1 MRGLDAPHDNTLAA
15 RLHRKEKLMENRTPK
30 NRYNGGAAPDTGK
43 HTDKPDVLKMIET
56 AMDKRAADIAQT
68 VTDMFRFMSMAS
80 SMLPNMEMDV
90 GVFRLKIDDDSVF
103 FKIRYPDDFRK
114 KLRKDSGVRGKMP
127 ENNDDDEEG
136 LIYDG
141 D

>member
-1 MRGLDAPHDNTLAA
+1 
-15 RLHRKEKLMENRTPK
+15 MENRTPK

-103 FKIRYPDDFRK
+103 FKIYR
-114 KLRKDSGVRGKMP
+114 
-127 ENNDDDEEG
+127 
-136 LIYDG
+136 
-141 D
+141 

>member
-1 MRGLDAPHDNTLAA
+1 
-15 RLHRKEKLMENRTPK
+15 MENNRIPK
-30 NRYNGGAAPDTGK
+30 NRYNGSASPDADK
-43 HTDKPDVLKMIET
+43 HADKPTDKPDLLKMLET

-90 GVFRLKIDDDSVF
+90 GVFRLKIDDDGVF
-103 FKIRYPDDFRK
+103 FEIRYSSGLRCKHKSDEDDK
-114 KLRKDSGVRGKMP
+114 KLP
-127 ENNDDDEEG
+127 NNYDDDEEG
-136 LIYDG
+136 LLYDG

>member
-1 MRGLDAPHDNTLAA
+1 MP
-15 RLHRKEKLMENRTPK
+15 MENRIPK
-30 NRYNGGAAPDTGK
+30 NRYNGSAAPDA
-43 HTDKPDVLKMIET
+43 DKPDVLKMIET
-56 AMDKRAADIAQT
+56 AMDKRAAGIAQT

-90 GVFRLKIDDDSVF
+90 GTFRLKIDDDGVF
-103 FKIRYPDDFRK
+103 FEIRYPDDFRRKFCK
-114 KLRKDSGVRGKMP
+114 KGGISGKQP
-127 ENNDDDEEG
+127 NNYEDDEEG

>member
-1 MRGLDAPHDNTLAA
+1 
-15 RLHRKEKLMENRTPK
+15 MENRTPK

-114 KLRKDSGVRGKMP
+114 KLRKDSGVSGKMP

>member
-1 MRGLDAPHDNTLAA
+1 
-15 RLHRKEKLMENRTPK
+15 MENRTPK

-103 FKIRYPDDFRK
+103 
-114 KLRKDSGVRGKMP
+114 LEDSGVRGKMP